1 MRDERVN
8 EALLHPLVRS
18 RSTRR
23 TLIGRAAALGA
34 VPAAMTIGGALRPF
48 GALAQDA
55 TPAAPSGATN
65 PLGVDGSA
73 PLDVFIFKG
82 GYGDDYA
89 INVNGINNR
98 IFPDAKITYTGTQKS
113 GPQLQPRFIDG
124 SPPDVIDNSGAD
136 NLDNTNLIANNQLA
150 DLTDLMGAVS
160 FDTEGATF
168 ADTLVAGSQDSGV
181 FDGVQRVLN
190 YALSVYGI
198 WYSSSY
204 MSSKG
209 YTYPKTWT
217 EFMDLC
223 EEIKGSG
230 TAPFITTGVYP
241 QYLQLFMFNSMLWKH
256 GGVDAINNIDN
267 LQDGAWKTPE
277 VKNVLEALYQMADKG
292 YFAQGWEGLTHT
304 ESQGEWLQGK
314 AVFLPCGSWLE
325 NEMKGLIPDGFDM
338 VVAPT
343 PSLDEDK
350 VPFEGIAS
358 DAGEGFIVPTDG
370 KNVQGGKEWARMLF
384 SKEGARFFSEN
395 TKSLTVVQGAAE
407 GLELGTAFKSTQ
419 DAITASNGQTY
430 VARYGGWYKDLMD
443 TAKQS
448 MADLM
453 QKKISVDDYMDTVQQ
468 AADDVRDDDSVP
480 KFTRG

>member
-1 MRDERVN
+1 MSDDRLN

-23 TLIGRAAALGA
+23 TLLGRAAALGIA
-34 VPAAMTIGGALRPF
+34 PAAMTIGGALRPF

-55 TPAAPSGATN
+55 SN
-65 PLGVDGSA
+65 PLGVDPAA

-89 INVNGINNR
+89 KNVNTIYNR
-98 IFPDAKITYTGTQKS
+98 VYPDAVITYTGTQKL

-136 NLDNTNLIANNQLA
+136 NLDNTNLIANGQLA
-150 DLTDLMGAVS
+150 DLTDLMEAPS
-160 FDTEGATF
+160 FDTEGVNF
-168 ADTLVAGSQDSGV
+168 KDTLVAGSQDSGV

-198 WYSSSY
+198 WYSSSW
-204 MSSKG
+204 MAEKG
-209 YTYPKTWT
+209 YTYPKTWS
-217 EFMDLC
+217 EFLDLC
-223 EEIKGSG
+223 EEIKTGG

-256 GGVDAINNIDN
+256 GGVDAINAIDN

-277 VKNVLEALYQMADKG
+277 VKNVLEALYQMADRG
-292 YFAQGWEGLTHT
+292 YFASGWEGLTHT

-314 AVFLPCGSWLE
+314 AIFLPCGSWLE

-395 TKSLTVVQGAAE
+395 TRSLTVVQGAAE
-407 GLELGTAFKSTQ
+407 GLDLGTAFKSTQ
-419 DAITASNGQTY
+419 DAISASAGQTY

-443 TAKQS
+443 VAKQA

-453 QKKISVDDYMDTVQQ
+453 QKKITVDDYMDTVQQ
-468 AADDVRDDDSVP
+468 AADDVRDDDSIP

>member
-1 MRDERVN
+1 MRDERLN

-18 RSTRR
+18 RSNRR
-23 TLIGRAAALGA
+23 TLLGRAVALGA
-34 VPAAMTIGGALRPF
+34 APAAIAIGGALGPI
-48 GALAQDA
+48 GAFAQEA
-55 TPAAPSGATN
+55 SPAASGATN
-65 PLGVDGSA
+65 PLGVDPSA

-89 INVNGINNR
+89 INVNTMYNKL
-98 IFPDAKITYTGTQKS
+98 FPDAKITYTGTQKL

-136 NLDNTNLIANNQLA
+136 SLDNTALVAEGQLA
-150 DLTDLMGAVS
+150 DLSDLMAAVS
-160 FDTEGATF
+160 YDTEGSTF
-168 ADTLVAGSQDSGV
+168 ADTLVPGSQDSGV
-181 FDGVQRVLN
+181 FDGKQQVLN

-198 WYSSSY
+198 WYSKSY
-204 MSSKG
+204 MDTNG

-217 EFMDLC
+217 EFLDLC
-223 EEIKGSG
+223 EQIKASG

-241 QYLQLFMFNSMLWKH
+241 QYLQLFMFNAMLWKH
-256 GGVDAINNIDN
+256 GGADVINKIDN
-267 LQDGAWKTPE
+267 LEDDAWRQPE
-277 VKNVLEALYQMADKG
+277 VKTVLEALYQLADRG
-292 YFAQGWEGLTHT
+292 YFAEGWEGLTHT

-350 VPFEGIAS
+350 VPFEGIPS

-370 KNVQGGKEWARMLF
+370 KNVQGGKEWARLLF

-395 TKSLTVVQGAAE
+395 TKSLTVVNGAAE
-407 GLELGTAFKSTQ
+407 GLDLGTAFKSTQ
-419 DAITASNGQTY
+419 DAITASAGQTY

-443 TAKQS
+443 EAKQA

-453 QKKISVDDYMDTVQQ
+453 QKKISVDDYIDTVQD
-468 AADDVRDDDSVP
+468 AADTVKGDDSIP